1 MHPEPR
7 RRSRHSRG
15 EKYVLAGKAGQNMIL
30 SFSAGCGRRNSAR
43 RALPGEGR
51 WTERWVRAFGFC
63 AGCRPDLLALPGE
76 SVGRL
81 GAWEPMGFCG
91 LLPGSAAFPGQAM
104 GRKGGWI
111 LLRRRPTPEDSRTN
125 TQGNERERAGALSL
139 LPGNGGSKAS
149 LCLGSGG
156 RGPCPCQGAI
166 TAQMP
171 ALLAGFS

>member
-1 MHPEPR
+1 MP
-7 RRSRHSRG
+7 G
-15 EKYVLAGKAGQNMIL
+15 ENMIGF
-30 SFSAGCGRRNSAR
+30 FSAGCGRRNSAR

-51 WTERWVRAFGFC
+51 WTERWVRAFGFF

-91 LLPGSAAFPGQAM
+91 LLPGPAAFPGQAM

-111 LLRRRPTPEDSRTN
+111 PLRRRPKLEDSRTN

-139 LPGNGGSKAS
+139 LPENGGPTSPSAW
-149 LCLGSGG
+149 GPVGG
-156 RGPCPCQGAI
+156 
-166 TAQMP
+166 
-171 ALLAGFS
+171 ALAPVRVR

>member
-51 WTERWVRAFGFC
+51 WTERWVRAFGFF
-63 AGCRPDLLALPGE
+63 AGCRPDLLSLPGE

-111 LLRRRPTPEDSRTN
+111 PLRRRPTPKVSRADIE
-125 TQGNERERAGALSL
+125 GDERGRERGLSPFCL
-139 LPGNGGSKAS
+139 GMGGSNVS
-149 LCLGSGG
+149 FYLGPGG
-156 RGPCPCQGAI
+156 RGLCRLR
-166 TAQMP
+166 MR
-171 ALLAGFS
+171 

>member
-7 RRSRHSRG
+7 RRRRHSRG

-43 RALPGEGR
+43 RALPGEGG
-51 WTERWVRAFGFC
+51 WTERWVRAFGFF

-91 LLPGSAAFPGQAM
+91 LLPGPAAFPGQAM

-111 LLRRRPTPEDSRTN
+111 PLRRRPTPKVSRADIE
-125 TQGNERERAGALSL
+125 GDERERAGALSL
-139 LPGNGGSKAS
+139 LPENGGPTSPSAW
-149 LCLGSGG
+149 GPVGG
-156 RGPCPCQGAI
+156 
-166 TAQMP
+166 
-171 ALLAGFS
+171 ALAPVRVR